1 MPIDVGVLGARIA
14 QLRGLKGV
22 SLGALADA
30 AGGMAKSYLAK
41 IERGEVENPGLKT
54 LSAIARALDVTVADL
69 LAPAG
74 SSPRGPNGEAL
85 LAEDVRFQQITSNLP
100 PGLAEYLQG
109 MKTEGRPVPPEMVK
123 ALALVQFRGKR
134 PEKPEDWR
142 FLHDAMMRSISNLG

>member
-1 MPIDVGVLGARIA
+1 MAIDVRVLGARIG
-14 QLRGLKGV
+14 QLRELQGL
-22 SLGALADA
+22 SLGALAEA
-30 AGGMAKSYLAK
+30 AGGMAKSYLSK

-74 SSPRGPNGEAL
+74 SSARGPAGEAL
-85 LAEDVRFQQITSNLP
+85 LAQDATYERITSNLP
-100 PGLAEYLQG
+100 PGLGEYVQL
-109 MKTEGRPVPPEMVK
+109 MKKTGQPVPPDIVK

-142 FLHDAMMRSISNLG
+142 FLHDAMMRSIS